1 MTALVGL
8 EIAGAE
14 CETKG
19 LLVCFQ
25 GELRFRYQLIMHL
38 PTFLKKKLE
47 ERENYIYV
55 CPIALKF

>member
-38 PTFLKKKLE
+38 PTSLKKNWR
-47 ERENYIYV
+47 REKIIFMYV
-55 CPIALKF
+55 P